1 VNLEGADREM
11 SRRVIDFTS
20 GLCYA
25 LGGTMEKVGTGVYL
39 LKPAVSFD
47 QSRY

>member
-1 VNLEGADREM
+1 
-11 SRRVIDFTS
+11 
-20 GLCYA
+20 